1 MNLEEIGKYIEWKNR
16 WSQKDN
22 IDIYQYIS
30 FNIHPDDILI
40 IGKLLFPEII
50 EIENCILLKDNYDYF
65 LYENL
70 KKKYNNSSEIEF
82 EINKLY
88 LYDLFAHC
96 TDITDD
102 KLFKNI
108 GEFLQFS
115 WSIYFKHKFPNKN
128 IIIEC
133 ISNTHNYG
141 DILSFYT
148 KS

>member
-1 MNLEEIGKYIEWKNR
+1 M
-16 WSQKDN
+16 
-22 IDIYQYIS
+22 IYLLIVL
-30 FNIHPDDILI
+30 ILQMI
-40 IGKLLFPEII
+40 
-50 EIENCILLKDNYDYF
+50 NYLKT
-65 LYENL
+65 L
-70 KKKYNNSSEIEF
+70 
-82 EINKLY
+82 
-88 LYDLFAHC
+88 
-96 TDITDD
+96 
-102 KLFKNI
+102 